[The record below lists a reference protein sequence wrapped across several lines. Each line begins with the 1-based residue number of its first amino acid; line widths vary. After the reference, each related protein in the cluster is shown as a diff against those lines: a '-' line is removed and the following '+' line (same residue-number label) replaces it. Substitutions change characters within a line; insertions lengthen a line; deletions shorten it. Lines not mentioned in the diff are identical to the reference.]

1 MSIFEDRQWAMAG
14 PMVRAQMRAGRAPL
28 ERAME
33 STQIK
38 GLGGVKFAS
47 DAARTLAMAE
57 NLSWPVFSVERAS
70 SARGFTVSDVRR
82 ILDNIQR
89 ITEEGGPNGE

>member
-1 MSIFEDRQWAMAG
+1 MSIFENRQWAIAG

-33 STQIK
+33 STHIK

-47 DAARTLAMAE
+47 DAARTLAIDKG
-57 NLSWPVFSVERAS
+57 LSWPVFSVERPS

-89 ITEEGGPNGE
+89 IAEENGPNGE